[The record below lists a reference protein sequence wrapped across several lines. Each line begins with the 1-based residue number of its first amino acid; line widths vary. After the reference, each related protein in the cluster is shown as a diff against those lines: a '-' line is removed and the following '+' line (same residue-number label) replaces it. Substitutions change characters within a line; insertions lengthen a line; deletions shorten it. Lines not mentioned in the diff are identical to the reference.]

1 LPLLLLVIVRMREA
15 PVGGYIAL
23 LILLVIIGVGMLLYF
38 RNERLDFGDGQISRT
53 TMFGT
58 TNTWSLD
65 DIGTVLAVRSL
76 TAFMQ
81 PATDN
86 IFVLDTHGRMI
97 IRATDQRWSPAQMR
111 ALIDATDRA
120 PVIIEKP
127 TDALAVRSEYP
138 GAIAWWEAHPFKVA
152 FISVG
157 AFLVLFFVGYALF
170 TSDLSWQIPQ
180 FFRQLLWRLGLT

>member
-1 LPLLLLVIVRMREA
+1 MREA

-23 LILLVIIGVGMLLYF
+23 LILLVIIGMGMLLYF
-38 RNERLDFGDGQISRT
+38 RNARLDFGDGQISRT
-53 TMFGT
+53 TMFGKT
-58 TNTWSLD
+58 KSWSLD

-76 TAFMQ
+76 MAFMQ

-86 IFVLDTHGRMI
+86 IFVLDTAGRSI

-111 ALIDATDRA
+111 ALIDATGQT
-120 PVIIEKP
+120 PVIIDKP
-127 TDALAVRSEYP
+127 TDALAVRSDYP

-157 AFLVLFFVGYALF
+157 ALMALVFAGYALY

-180 FFRQLLWRLGLT
+180 FFSQLMWRLGLS